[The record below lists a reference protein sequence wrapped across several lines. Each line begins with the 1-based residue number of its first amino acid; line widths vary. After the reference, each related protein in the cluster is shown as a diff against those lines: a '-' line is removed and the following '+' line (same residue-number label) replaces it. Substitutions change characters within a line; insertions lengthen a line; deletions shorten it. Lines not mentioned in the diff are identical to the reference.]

1 MTTRTVMIP
10 AYNEQDIIRAILA
23 AIWPQVDL
31 LIVVEDGS
39 TDDTRRQILDWAQGK
54 TGVYFVSSPVK
65 QGQSAALKRGY
76 ALVSELLRRGLL
88 QPDDPV
94 LEMDS
99 DGQHDPRYI
108 TPLFEFWQ
116 RASADIVLARR
127 DFAGYPA
134 YKLVGN
140 WGLTLINSLL
150 TGQRFHDAVSNFR
163 VASARARSDLLRYYT
178 GYRYSGSFEANII
191 FAGLGYTTD
200 NSFLVHVPLYR
211 TGARARDGWHI
222 VWVGLQA
229 WYRVRARRPDA
240 GVEAFVQ
247 ETLADLVLPIGA
259 NWGARR

>member
-10 AYNEQDIIRAILA
+10 AHNEQDVIQAMLE
-23 AIWPQVDL
+23 AIWPQTDA

-39 TDDTRRQILDWAQGK
+39 TDDTRARIAAWAQGR

-76 ALVSELLRRGLL
+76 ALVHELLRRGRL

-99 DGQHDPRYI
+99 DGQHDPQYI
-108 TPLFEFWQ
+108 TPLFEFW
-116 RASADIVLARR
+116 RRSRADIALARR
-127 DFAGYPA
+127 DFAGYPF

-140 WGLTLINSLL
+140 RGLTIINSLL
-150 TGQRFHDAVSNFR
+150 TGQRFYDAVSNFR
-163 VASARARSDLLRYYT
+163 VASAQARSDLLRYYT

-229 WYRVRARRPDA
+229 WYRVHTRQPDPH
-240 GVEAFVQ
+240 VEAFVQ
-247 ETLADLVLPIGA
+247 DTLADLVWPQETRG
-259 NWGARR
+259 